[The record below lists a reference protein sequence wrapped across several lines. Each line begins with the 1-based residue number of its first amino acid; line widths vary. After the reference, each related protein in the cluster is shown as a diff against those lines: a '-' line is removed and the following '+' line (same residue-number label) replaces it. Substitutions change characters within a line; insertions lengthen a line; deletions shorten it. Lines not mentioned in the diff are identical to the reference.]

1 MQVMKNRTLS
11 VLILAAS
18 GVVFQNCQSPDRS
31 NTADTIQ
38 TAMFIGTVAEHGMLE
53 VTLGKLA
60 QEKANHPAVKNFGK
74 LMVQDH
80 QEMNDKL
87 KALSVVKGVKLPL
100 SLPAKESDQVRQMRQ
115 MKTAYFEQLYMKMMI
130 ENHNKDIELFKGAD
144 QSPDTAIRNFC
155 RQFLPVLET
164 HRDNALKV
172 RDEIRD

>member
-1 MQVMKNRTLS
+1 MMNNRTLS

-18 GVVFQNCQSPDRS
+18 GVIFQNCQSPDSS

-38 TAMFIGTVAEHGMLE
+38 TAMFIGTVAERDMLE

-80 QEMNDKL
+80 NQMNDRL
-87 KALSVVKGVKLPL
+87 KTLAVVKGLKLPR
-100 SLPAKESDQVRQMRQ
+100 SLPAKESEQVHQMRQ
-115 MKTAYFEQLYMKMMI
+115 MKTAYFEKLYMKMMI
-130 ENHNKDIELFKGAD
+130 ESHNKDIELFKGAD
-144 QSPDTAIRNFC
+144 NSPDTAIRNFS

-172 RDEIRD
+172 SEGIKD